1 MKFRGLLSFGLMIV
15 LALASLPM
23 LKAGAATYPVNT
35 TSDENDGSCS
45 DGDCSLRDA
54 IILANAN
61 PGADTIHFNIPG
73 TDPNCMGGVCSIYPT
88 SGQLPVLSGGGTTI
102 DGYSQ
107 PGAVPASAISAATIK
122 IVIDGINLT
131 DCPSNAVACNA
142 FIITSSNN
150 FIKGLAIYHFQQN
163 AIMIGALSNPPA
175 SLNVVQGN
183 YIGVSTLGST
193 IPGNAWDGVFI
204 GGYAENNR
212 VGGDEPAQRNLISG
226 NTIGVDIFSA
236 YASGNQ
242 VLGNYIGS
250 DHHGVVGLPNT
261 LDGVRIYGGAHE
273 NVVGG
278 ITEGERNVIMANGR
292 SGVRIAGVETQG
304 NSIVGNYIGTDRT
317 GMLGRGNTIEGVYI
331 GLGAHENQVGGEV
344 SGARNLISANL
355 DQGVLITGTNTMSN
369 TVSGN
374 LIGLRSDQISVLGN
388 HGDGVLIG
396 GGAAYNTI
404 GGDSME
410 EHNYVAGNHNGVV
423 VLGSGSDYNLIT
435 GNYVGTTIDGGAPL
449 PNLNC
454 GVALADGAQYNR
466 VGGLGGELNL
476 ISGNLGPGVL
486 IENTSYNQV
495 TGNFIGTDQTG
506 MAGVG
511 NNDSGVIINLADHNV
526 IGGDTSDGWNLIS
539 GNDGDGIEIVNGD
552 DNLIDGNVIGL
563 ADNREDLLPNTQNGI
578 HLQIHS
584 QNNTIGGEL
593 SSEPRNTIAGN
604 GSNGV
609 VINGTGTD
617 GNIVAGN
624 VIGISGAGN
633 SDSGLSLENG
643 AQNNIIGGD
652 RSHYNHFANNQLH
665 GIKIAN
671 SMTISNVV
679 SYNLIENNTMAGVL
693 IVTANQNRIGPGNMI
708 IRNGG
713 DGIRVSDSSSI
724 GNIFTENRIGLND
737 LTGIYLASGAHGGIQ
752 PPVIT
757 GESLPKLSGT
767 ACAGCTVE
775 VFASDDTDGEGWLF
789 ANKTTA
795 DASGHFSLPMAS
807 AYFQNLTATATDA
820 TNGTSEFSAVVTSI
834 YQYIYLPLVNR

>member
-1 MKFRGLLSFGLMIV
+1 M
-15 LALASLPM
+15 
-23 LKAGAATYPVNT
+23 
-35 TSDENDGSCS
+35 
-45 DGDCSLRDA
+45 
-54 IILANAN
+54 
-61 PGADTIHFNIPG
+61 
-73 TDPNCMGGVCSIYPT
+73 
-88 SGQLPVLSGGGTTI
+88 
-102 DGYSQ
+102 
-107 PGAVPASAISAATIK
+107 
-122 IVIDGINLT
+122 
-131 DCPSNAVACNA
+131 
-142 FIITSSNN
+142 
-150 FIKGLAIYHFQQN
+150 
-163 AIMIGALSNPPA
+163 
-175 SLNVVQGN
+175 
-183 YIGVSTLGST
+183 
-193 IPGNAWDGVFI
+193 
-204 GGYAENNR
+204 
-212 VGGDEPAQRNLISG
+212 VGGDEPAKRNLISG

-250 DHHGVVGLPNT
+250 DHHAVGGLPNT
-261 LDGVRIYGGAHE
+261 LDGVRIYGGAHD

-292 SGVRIAGVETQG
+292 SGVRITGVETQA

-317 GMLGRGNTIEGVYI
+317 GMLGRGNTTEGVYI

-344 SGARNLISANL
+344 SGARNLISGNL
-355 DQGVLITGTNTMSN
+355 DRGVLITGTNTMSN

-396 GGAAYNTI
+396 GGATYNTV
-404 GGDSME
+404 GGDSMD

-423 VLGSGSDYNLIT
+423 VLGSGSDHNLIT
-435 GNYVGTTIDGGAPL
+435 GNYIGTTIDGSAPL
-449 PNLNC
+449 PNMNC

-476 ISGNLGPGVL
+476 ISGNLGPGVV

-511 NNDSGVIINLADHNV
+511 NGDSGVIINLADHNV
-526 IGGDTSDGWNLIS
+526 IGGDTRDGWNLIS

-552 DNLIDGNVIGL
+552 ENLIDGNVIGL
-563 ADNREDLLPNTQNGI
+563 ADNLEDLLPNTQNGVY
-578 HLQIHS
+578 LQIHS

-593 SSEPRNTIAGN
+593 RSEPRNTIAGN

-624 VIGISGAGN
+624 AIGFTGAGN

-643 AQNNIIGGD
+643 AQHNTIGGD
-652 RSHYNHFANNQLH
+652 RSHYNLFADNHLY
-665 GIKIAN
+665 GIRIAN
-671 SMTISNVV
+671 SGTISNVI
-679 SYNLIENNTMAGVL
+679 SYNMIENNTMAGVL
-693 IVTANQNRIGPGNMI
+693 ITNANQNRIGPGNMI
-708 IRNGG
+708 IYNGG
-713 DGIRVSDSSSI
+713 GGIRVSNSTSI
-724 GNIFTENRIGLND
+724 GNIFTENMIGLND
-737 LTGIYLASGAHGGIQ
+737 LAGIYLAPGAHGGIQ
-752 PPVIT
+752 PPVII

-795 DASGHFSLPMAS
+795 DASGHFSLSMAS
-807 AYFQNLTATATDA
+807 AYFENLTATATHA
-820 TNGTSEFSAVVTSI
+820 TNGTSEFSAVFTSI
-834 YQYIYLPLVNR
+834 YQYSYLPLVNK